1 MLAKKLFQK
10 LHYLLVFILL
20 IIFLLLP
27 LKYIKYIAW
36 IPIAVVIQWL
46 ILNGCILDKF
56 HNKDRTGNCASCLK
70 LFNKNLGNYITKNY
84 FENTNRPLYVTF
96 FIFSSY
102 LTIAIYRLIFNI
114 DFLNSDFLNSD
125 FLK

>member
-1 MLAKKLFQK
+1 MNMLPKKLYQT
-10 LHYLLVFILL
+10 LHYLIVFILL
-20 IIFLLLP
+20 IMFVFLP
-27 LKYIKYIAW
+27 LEYIKYIAW

-70 LFNKNLGNYITKNY
+70 LFNKKLGNYITKNY
-84 FENTNRPLYVTF
+84 FENTNRPLYTSF

-102 LTIAIYRLIFNI
+102 LTIAVYRLIFNI
-114 DFLNSDFLNSD
+114 DFL
-125 FLK
+125 K

>member
-1 MLAKKLFQK
+1 MLPNKLFQK
-10 LHYLLVFILL
+10 LHYLIVFILL
-20 IIFLLLP
+20 LTFLFLP

-46 ILNGCILDKF
+46 ILNGCILDNF

-70 LFNKNLGNYITKNY
+70 LFNKNLGDYITKNY

-96 FIFSSY
+96 LIFMSY
-102 LTIAIYRLIFNI
+102 STIAVYRLIFNI
-114 DFLNSDFLNSD
+114 DFL
-125 FLK
+125 K